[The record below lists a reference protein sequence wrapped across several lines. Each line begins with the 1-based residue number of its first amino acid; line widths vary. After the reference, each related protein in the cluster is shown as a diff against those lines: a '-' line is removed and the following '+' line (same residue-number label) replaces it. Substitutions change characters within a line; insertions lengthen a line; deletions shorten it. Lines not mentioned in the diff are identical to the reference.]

1 VSWLTRQSLHQHH
14 QRQRLFQNKR
24 VFKVFVFGDSQD
36 FTGEPKWLT
45 SNTLC
50 MIIDF
55 QEKTV
60 KTPVDGISP
69 LDFAALQ
76 MLQPL

>member
-1 VSWLTRQSLHQHH
+1 MYININENKAHQ
-14 QRQRLFQNKR
+14 QYPVYDYRLSR
-24 VFKVFVFGDSQD
+24 
-36 FTGEPKWLT
+36 
-45 SNTLC
+45 
-50 MIIDF
+50 
-55 QEKTV
+55 KTV

>member
-1 VSWLTRQSLHQHH
+1 MTNIKTLVALLA
-14 QRQRLFQNKR
+14 
-24 VFKVFVFGDSQD
+24 G
-36 FTGEPKWLT
+36 
-45 SNTLC
+45 NTLC

-76 MLQPL
+76 ML

>member
-1 VSWLTRQSLHQHH
+1 MKEIAEIYMVVLTSSKYR
-14 QRQRLFQNKR
+14 
-24 VFKVFVFGDSQD
+24 
-36 FTGEPKWLT
+36 LT

-69 LDFAALQ
+69 LDFAAFQ
-76 MLQPL
+76 ML